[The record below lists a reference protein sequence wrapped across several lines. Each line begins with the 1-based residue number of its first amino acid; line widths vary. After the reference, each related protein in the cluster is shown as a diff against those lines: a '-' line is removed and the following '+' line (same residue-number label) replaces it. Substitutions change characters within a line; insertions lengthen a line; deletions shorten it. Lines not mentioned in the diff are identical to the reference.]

1 MLNVEC
7 GVTLCVT
14 LYRFTE
20 HRGPSSPNS
29 PTGRVAVLTGR
40 VASLLQGP
48 AVVPL
53 VPLVPLQVVSLGG
66 HFTVLLLL
74 LLLRPGPAY

>member
-1 MLNVEC
+1 MLNAV
-7 GVTLCVT
+7 LHCV
-14 LYRFTE
+14 LRCIGLRSIE
-20 HRGPSSPNS
+20 GLRV
-29 PTGRVAVLTGR
+29 PTVLTGR